1 MTVNIWWSVTAV
13 MLLKVSVCRRKKS
26 MLKFVKW

>member
-13 MLLKVSVCRRKKS
+13 MLLKVSVSRRK
-26 MLKFVKW
+26 